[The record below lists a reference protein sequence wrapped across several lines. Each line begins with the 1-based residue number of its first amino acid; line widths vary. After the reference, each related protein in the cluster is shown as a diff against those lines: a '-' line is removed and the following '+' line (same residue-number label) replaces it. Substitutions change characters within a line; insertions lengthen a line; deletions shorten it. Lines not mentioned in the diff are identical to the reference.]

1 MQGKERVIYGFGL
14 VVVGSFTEQTDRLGA
29 SARPL
34 MLLGK

>member
-14 VVVGSFTEQTDRLGA
+14 VGSFTEQTDRLGA
-29 SARPL
+29 STRPL